1 MTIQIKQVRSGIG
14 RPARHK
20 RTLKGLGLRRIG
32 HTVEHDDNPSIRG
45 MVNKVSHLV
54 EVTETSAT

>member
-20 RTLKGLGLRRIG
+20 RTLEGLGLRRIG
-32 HTVEHDDNPSIRG
+32 HTVEHEDVPSIRG
-45 MVNKVSHLV
+45 MIDKISHLV
-54 EVTETSAT
+54 EVTENS